1 MSMTYVTCQIRPT
14 QFLKDMGYKTKKF
27 AIECNTEKEC
37 QDVLYDLS
45 SLEGINY
52 IYTRKT
58 KPNKDYVFLTVD
70 NYSKNL
76 HL

>member
-1 MSMTYVTCQIRPT
+1 MSMYITCMIKATPILQH
-14 QFLKDMGYKTKKF
+14 LGYKTKKF
-27 AIECNTEKEC
+27 AIECKTEKEC